1 MKDWKIVLLLGSIFL
16 FLTSCSGPAP
26 TVPVT
31 PTPEATATLPPPQVR
46 VTSAPDASAAVQAY
60 LDAWKAENY
69 AAMYAMLTQVSR
81 DALSPEDFEARYRS
95 VAAEA
100 ALSGVDTEI
109 LQVLTR
115 PTQAQAAYRVTLHSV
130 LVGDIQAETVMNLS
144 LEEGAWHV
152 QWDDALILPQL
163 AGGNYLAMQRY
174 VPGRANI
181 YDANGHALVAQSD
194 AVSLGLDAASVSRKK
209 QDDLITLIWQVMGQR
224 PDLHPSVLSERVDL
238 YRSYGWYLP
247 IGEMSAETAQRYGK
261 ALSSYD
267 GVILQPY
274 RARYYFSSGIAPH
287 VVGYVSAIQ
296 ADEKDTYLRRGY
308 ALDERVGR
316 AGIERWGEA
325 YLSGQRGG
333 ALYVFSPDGKVV
345 TKLAETQPGVPQA
358 ITTTLDKDLQ
368 LAAQQALN
376 GFSGAIVVMERDTGR
391 ILAMASSP
399 GFDPNA
405 FEYLNPN
412 SGGLLEL
419 LGNRNAPL
427 LNRATQGLYPL
438 GSVFKIVTMAAA
450 LESGLYDANT
460 TYNCGYFFD
469 EIPGIRLNDWT
480 YEHFLR
486 DEKTPP
492 SGLLTL
498 PEGLMRSCNPF
509 FWHIGLDLFT
519 QGRGS
524 DIADM
529 ARAFGLGSPTGII
542 GLPADEEEAGQIL
555 NPREAIDAVNNA
567 IGQGGTL
574 VTPLQVVRFIA
585 AIGNGGTLYRPQLIE
600 SIAAPGEEPS
610 FVFEP
615 QVDGTLPLAPENL
628 QLIQQAMTSVV
639 TNRRGTAYFVLGSY
653 SKNYRI
659 PIAGKTGTAQDPP
672 RDPHAWFAGY
682 TFAEREDKPD
692 IAIVVLIENGGEGS
706 EVAAPI
712 FKGMVQ
718 TYFQGRRT
726 TFPWE
731 SSVGV
736 WKTPTPEEE
745 NATPTP

>member
-1 MKDWKIVLLLGSIFL
+1 MSAARKIFSVGWLL
-16 FLTSCSGPAP
+16 FLLAACAGARATPAP
-26 TVPVT
+26 S
-31 PTPEATATLPPPQVR
+31 PTPVSTATLAAPQVR

-60 LDAWKAENY
+60 LSAWKAEDY
-69 AAMYAMLTQVSR
+69 PAMYAMLTQLSR
-81 DALSPEDFEARYRS
+81 DAISLEDFEARYRS
-95 VAAEA
+95 VATEA

-115 PTQAQAAYRVTLHSV
+115 PSQAQAAYRVILHSV
-130 LVGDIQAETVMNLS
+130 LVGDIEAETLMNLS

-163 AGGNYLAMQRY
+163 AGGNYLVMQRY

-181 YDANGHALVAQSD
+181 YDRNGHALVAQAD
-194 AVSLGLDAASVSRKK
+194 AVSLGLDAAAVSKKK
-209 QDDLITLIWQVMGQR
+209 QDDLLTLIWQVMGR
-224 PDLHPSVLSERVDL
+224 RADLHPSALAERVNL

-247 IGEMSAETAQRYGK
+247 IGELSAETAQRYGK

-267 GVILQPY
+267 GVVLQPY
-274 RARYYFSSGIAPH
+274 RSRYYFDGGIAPH

-296 ADEKDTYLRRGY
+296 ADEKETYLRRGY

-316 AGIERWGEA
+316 AGIERWGEP
-325 YLSGQRGG
+325 YLSGERGG
-333 ALYVFSPDGKVV
+333 ALYVFDAEGKVV
-345 TKLAETQPGVPQA
+345 TKLAETQAGAPQA

-368 LAAQQALN
+368 LAAQKALI

-438 GSVFKIVTMAAA
+438 GSVFKIITMSAA
-450 LESGLYDANT
+450 LESGLYNADT
-460 TYNCGYFFD
+460 TYQCGYFFD
-469 EIPGIRLNDWT
+469 EIPGVRLYDWT
-480 YEHFLR
+480 YEKFQK
-486 DEKTPP
+486 DDKTPP

-519 QGRGS
+519 QGYGTA
-524 DIADM
+524 IADM
-529 ARAFGLGSPTGII
+529 ARAFGLGSPTGVY
-542 GLPADEEEAGQIL
+542 GLPPEEEEAGQIL

-567 IGQGGTL
+567 IGQGGTQ
-574 VTPLQVVRFIA
+574 VTPLQVARFIA

-600 SIAAPGEEPS
+600 RIAAPGEPPAY
-610 FVFEP
+610 VFEP
-615 QVDGTLPLAPENL
+615 QVDGALPLKPENL
-628 QLIQQAMTSVV
+628 QLLQQAMTSVV
-639 TNRRGTAYFVLGSY
+639 ANRRGTAYYVLGSY

-682 TFAEREDKPD
+682 TFAEREDRPD
-692 IAIVVLIENGGEGS
+692 IAVVVLIENGGEGS

-712 FKGMVQ
+712 FKGIVQ
-718 TYFQGRRT
+718 TYFQGSRT
-726 TFPWE
+726 AFPWE
-731 SSVGV
+731 AGIGV
-736 WKTPTPEEE
+736 WRTPTPEGGNDE
-745 NATPTP
+745 NP